1 MKIFDC
7 FAFFNELTLLE
18 IRLNELSDVVDYFV
32 IVESEKTHQNE
43 DKELF
48 YFKNKDDDRFKK
60 FSDKIIHVV
69 VKSDEFNN
77 DTWHN
82 ERKQFDSIIKG
93 LEIASEDDLIILGAA
108 DEIPRKETIEN
119 LKNLD
124 LDKIWYIQQTW
135 FYFYLDTRYYNEHGN
150 NSLWVGNCISKKK
163 NLINNLYPIFME
175 RYHTHNIIPNSG
187 WHFSFMGNSE
197 HVLKKINSYA
207 HNEYKHLTLEN
218 IEDFLGNLSDPL
230 GRSNMKFL
238 GYEKIESLPNFVKSN
253 IVKFKKYLKQNT
265 DDYV

>member
-124 LDKIWYIQQTW
+124 LDKIWYIPLE
-135 FYFYLDTRYYNEHGN
+135 FAF
-150 NSLWVGNCISKKK
+150 VCIR
-163 NLINNLYPIFME
+163 IIF
-175 RYHTHNIIPNSG
+175 
-187 WHFSFMGNSE
+187 
-197 HVLKKINSYA
+197 
-207 HNEYKHLTLEN
+207 
-218 IEDFLGNLSDPL
+218 
-230 GRSNMKFL
+230 
-238 GYEKIESLPNFVKSN
+238 
-253 IVKFKKYLKQNT
+253 
-265 DDYV
+265 